1 MTASFY
7 PGGIRVA
14 SFVSGGWLPTRVRGT
29 VSHALIATADWYGTF
44 AALAGVDPSDGRA
57 AEHGLPP
64 IDSVDQSKVLLGTT
78 LTSARA
84 DIILGGVLA
93 KESDANP
100 RAIISSMAGD
110 NTGTEAPKLYKLLL
124 GSVPFASWCGPRYPN
139 ASSGQIGAS
148 CKQPV
153 LFLEKLERPSPLQ
166 TRRVM
171 TDTGDV
177 CPQQT
182 NVAFT

>member
-1 MTASFY
+1 MLLAQMLLA
-7 PGGIRVA
+7 PGGVRVA
-14 SFVSGGWLPTRVRGT
+14 SFVSGGWLPARVRGT

-57 AEHGLPP
+57 AAYGLPP

-78 LTSARA
+78 STSARA

-93 KESDANP
+93 KDGDANP

-110 NTGTEAPKLYKLLL
+110 DTGTAGPKLYKLLL

-139 ASSGQIGAS
+139 ASSGEIG
-148 CKQPV
+148 
-153 LFLEKLERPSPLQ
+153 PSSRQ
-166 TRRVM
+166 TVS
-171 TDTGDV
+171 
-177 CPQQT
+177 
-182 NVAFT
+182 